1 MKVYRYARWALFCA
15 SAVLSS
21 AVVAHTFPIEPM
33 SDVVGSVKS
42 QKTRYQDTFAD
53 IGAAEGVGYL
63 ALVHA
68 NPGVD
73 PWLPGDGTTIRIPT
87 RYILPPG
94 PRRGIV
100 INLAEYRLY
109 YYHRNDGK
117 SSVEVFPIGIGAD
130 GKATPIARTEVKSRI
145 KAPTWYPPKDIRQ
158 EHAAEGEPIPAAIP
172 AGPDNPLGPY
182 ALQLGVAGYFIH
194 GTNKQFGIGTRVS
207 HGCIRM
213 YNPDITALVRQVEPG
228 TPVRIIDQPVKFG
241 MQGATLWVEV
251 HHQGEKLK
259 AATEVQLQKD
269 AVNQLQNW
277 KLQYPM
283 MAIDHAA
290 LRKALK
296 GADGIPQQVG
306 QLQQQAMGENKAD
319 CSPPSPAKK
328 SGASQHPGSPC
339 S

>member
-1 MKVYRYARWALFCA
+1 MKVLRYARWALL
-15 SAVLSS
+15 SVAVALSGEAMS
-21 AVVAHTFPIEPM
+21 HTLPIEPM
-33 SDVVGSVKS
+33 SDLVGSLKAM
-42 QKTRYQDTFAD
+42 KTRYEDTFAD
-53 IGAAEGVGYL
+53 IGTAEGVGYL

-73 PWLPGDGTTIRIPT
+73 PWLPGDGTAITVPT

-109 YYHRNDGK
+109 YYHRDK
-117 SSVEVFPIGIGAD
+117 DQRDVEVFPIGIGAD
-130 GKATPIARTEVKSRI
+130 GKATPIAKTEVKARI
-145 KAPTWYPPKDIRQ
+145 KAPTWYPPADIRA
-158 EHAAEGEPIPAAIP
+158 EHAKDGDPIPAAIP

-182 ALQLGVAGYFIH
+182 ALQLGVQGYFIH

-213 YNPDITALVRQVEPG
+213 YNPDITSLVTQVKPG
-228 TPVRIIDQPVKFG
+228 TPVRIIDMPIKFG

-251 HHQGEKLK
+251 HHEGEKLK
-259 AATEVQLQKD
+259 PATEVILQKD
-269 AVNQLQNW
+269 AVAQLQNW
-277 KLQYPM
+277 KLQYPTLD
-283 MAIDHAA
+283 IDQAA

-296 GADGIPQQVG
+296 GADGIPHQVG
-306 QLQQQAMGENKAD
+306 SLQPQAWASNQASCGVKG
-319 CSPPSPAKK
+319 
-328 SGASQHPGSPC
+328 SGKTSGSPC